1 MKKYFI
7 ILMHSLMRS
16 THLQMLVDF
25 FLRFL
30 IIISQLIDVLLE
42 VHPCNVLIL
51 ILNKILGW
59 VWKNNMTSTPVAS
72 PASTLSS
79 SNYPSQISS
88 ANNRIREIEL
98 EELRIHS
105 NYIHECLSAILHT
118 ILYLRAPNHNFQ
130 TSVRTLHFCSFESDF

>member
-1 MKKYFI
+1 
-7 ILMHSLMRS
+7 
-16 THLQMLVDF
+16 
-25 FLRFL
+25 
-30 IIISQLIDVLLE
+30 
-42 VHPCNVLIL
+42 
-51 ILNKILGW
+51 
-59 VWKNNMTSTPVAS
+59 MTSTSSFPVAS

-88 ANNRIREIEL
+88 GNNRIREIEL

-130 TSVRTLHFCSFESDF
+130 TSVRTLHFCSFESDFDFNML